1 MSEHY
6 DKSKS
11 VEVNQVEALFA
22 IAEAL
27 RSVAY
32 QIRDLGTAG
41 AATPLGAIEFL
52 AVQVKDGL
60 SSVSEA
66 IREHDSAPGRDYES
80 DNA

>member
-32 QIRDLGTAG
+32 QIQELGTGG
-41 AATPLGAIEFL
+41 AVGMGAIEFL